1 MGRPAVR
8 TIKRVPDEQPGTFPG
23 APPDGS
29 EPGGTA
35 SAPDDGRLTRGNK
48 AVLGLFFAFLVAMV
62 VGSLVH
68 LPYAVMSPGPTQDTL
83 GVSADGK
90 KTPIISVSGLP
101 TYPTDGALRFTTVR
115 VEGGPGYPVDLWDVL
130 RAWVDPA
137 RDVYPVDDVFD
148 PQVSEEQVAEENAV
162 QMAGSQEEATA
173 VALRAIGKDVPTHI
187 VIAQVSEQ
195 SKAKDLLKPKD
206 RIVRVGDTEITSAD
220 DVRTA
225 LQQHRPGDTV
235 ALTVVR
241 DGKDVTVTVPTI
253 EGQGGRTALGVVLSL
268 EHDFPATIKIDAG
281 SIGGPSAGLMFS
293 LGIYD
298 KLTPGALANNHQIA
312 GTGTIDDSGNV
323 GPIGGIRQ
331 KLAGAR
337 ADGATWFLAP
347 ADNCDEVVDHVP
359 DGLNVVKVSTFDQA
373 RSAVEAIAGDKTGS
387 LPHC

>member
-1 MGRPAVR
+1 VR
-8 TIKRVPDEQPGTFPG
+8 TIKRVPDHEPGTFPTAPPG
-23 APPDGS
+23 AP
-29 EPGGTA
+29 EPGGTGVD
-35 SAPDDGRLTRGNK
+35 PRDDGRLTRGNK
-48 AVLGLFFAFLVAMV
+48 VVLGLFFAFLVAMV
-62 VGSLVH
+62 IGSLVH

-115 VEGGPGYPVDLWDVL
+115 VEGGPGYPVDAWDVL
-130 RAWVDPA
+130 RAWIDPA
-137 RDVYPVDDVFD
+137 RDVYPVDAVFD

-173 VALRAIGKDVPTHI
+173 VALRAMGKDVPTHI
-187 VIAQVSEQ
+187 VIAQLSSQ
-195 SKAKDLLKPKD
+195 SKAKDLLQPKD
-206 RIVRVGDTEITSAD
+206 RIVRVDGTEITSAD

-225 LQQHRPGDTV
+225 LQQHRPGDPVQVTV
-235 ALTVVR
+235 TR
-241 DGKDVTVTVPTI
+241 GGKEVTVTVPTI
-253 EGQGGRTALGVVLSL
+253 EGQGGRTALGVILSL

-298 KLTPGALANNHQIA
+298 KLTPGPLANNHQIA

-347 ADNCDEVVDHVP
+347 SDNCDEVVDHVP
-359 DGLNVVKVSTFDQA
+359 DGLSVVKVSTFDQA
-373 RSAVEAIAGDKTGS
+373 KAAVEAIAADKTGS

>member
-1 MGRPAVR
+1 MR
-8 TIKRVPDEQPGTFPG
+8 TIKRVPDQQPGTVPPGTPGTPDQALPG
-23 APPDGS
+23 ARP
-29 EPGGTA
+29 A
-35 SAPDDGRLTRGNK
+35 DDGRLTRGNK
-48 AVLGLFFAFLVAMV
+48 VVLGLFFAFLVAMV

-68 LPYAVMSPGPTQDTL
+68 LPYAIMSPGPTQDTL

-101 TYPTDGALRFTTVR
+101 TYPTDGSLRFTTVR

-137 RDVYPVDDVFD
+137 RDVYPVDQVFD

-173 VALRAIGKDVPTHI
+173 VALRAIGKNVPTHI
-187 VIAQVSEQ
+187 VIAQLSQQ
-195 SKAKDLLKPKD
+195 SKAKGLLQPKD
-206 RIVRVGDTEITSAD
+206 RIVRVDGTDITSAD

-225 LQQHRPGDTV
+225 LQKRRPGDTV
-235 ALTVVR
+235 QLIVVR
-241 DGKDVTVTVPTI
+241 DGKDVTVSVPTI
-253 EGQGGRTALGVVLSL
+253 EGQQGRTALGVILTL

-347 ADNCDEVVDHVP
+347 SDNCDEVVDHVP
-359 DGLNVVKVSTFDQA
+359 DGLNVVKVSTFAQA
-373 RSAVEAIAGDKTGS
+373 RDAVEAIAADRTGS

>member
-1 MGRPAVR
+1 
-8 TIKRVPDEQPGTFPG
+8 VPDQQPGTYPPVPRASVPG
-23 APPDGS
+23 VHDPRHG
-29 EPGGTA
+29 
-35 SAPDDGRLTRGNK
+35 DDGRLTRGNK

-62 VGSLVH
+62 IGSLVH

-83 GVSADGK
+83 GVSSDGK
-90 KTPIISVSGLP
+90 KTPIISVTGLP

-115 VEGGPGYPVDLWDVL
+115 VEGGPGYPVDAWDVL
-130 RAWVDPA
+130 RAWIDPT

-173 VALRAIGKDVPTHI
+173 VALRAIGKVVPTHI
-187 VIAQVSEQ
+187 VIAQLTDQ
-195 SKAKDLLKPKD
+195 SRAKDLLQPKD
-206 RIVRVGDTEITSAD
+206 RILRVGGTEITSAD

-225 LQQHRPGDTV
+225 LQQRRPGESIE
-235 ALTVVR
+235 LTVSR
-241 DGKDVTVTVPTI
+241 GGKDVTVTVPTI
-253 EGQGGRTALGVVLSL
+253 EGQGGRTALGVILSL
-268 EHDFPATIKIDAG
+268 AHDFPATVKIDAG

-298 KLTPGALANNHQIA
+298 KLTPGALAGNHQIA
-312 GTGTIDDSGNV
+312 GTGTIDDAGNV

-347 ADNCDEVVDHVP
+347 AGNCDEVVAHVP
-359 DGLNVVKVSTFDQA
+359 DGLQVVKVSTFDQA
-373 RSAVEAIAGDKTGS
+373 RDAVEAIAKDKTGS